1 LARTKKAHPWA
12 QLQQIMSEKL
22 EGKTPSDATPCS
34 ASPSDLLPPR
44 EIIEAAATV
53 AMWMEKMGYRNWQLG
68 GVCDRRFAAK
78 CPDAEEMRKGLWP
91 IRQAQTMLE
100 DNYPKWNEAGQA
112 HAITSACEYLRD
124 AHNRISHLYAALIGL
139 PNDKDL
145 ARRTQDSE

>member
-1 LARTKKAHPWA
+1 MKKT
-12 QLQQIMSEKL
+12 MEKKL
-22 EGKTPSDATPCS
+22 ESETAVDPAATCS

-78 CPDAEEMRKGLWP
+78 CPDVEEMRKGLWP

-124 AHNRISHLYAALIGL
+124 AHNRISLLYSALIGL
-139 PNDKDL
+139 PNTTDQPP
-145 ARRTQDSE
+145 R